1 MKGRIME
8 ELKVKQKIVIVL
20 SIIYRLLFLI
30 GFVTLILSFLPDS
43 KYRFFNPIG
52 FIILINIINNRIC
65 TCKRCGYKM
74 NQKEFISKRDL
85 LCPNGKDHNVL

>member
-1 MKGRIME
+1 ME

-30 GFVTLILSFLPDS
+30 GFVTLILSFFPDS

-52 FIILINIINNRIC
+52 LIILINIINKRIC
-65 TCKRCGYKM
+65 TCKICGYKM

-85 LCPNGKDHNVL
+85 L